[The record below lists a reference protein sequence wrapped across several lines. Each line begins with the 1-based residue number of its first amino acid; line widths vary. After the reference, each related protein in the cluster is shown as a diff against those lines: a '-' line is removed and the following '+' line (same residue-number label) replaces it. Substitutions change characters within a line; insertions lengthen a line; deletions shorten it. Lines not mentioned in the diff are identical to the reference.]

1 MGIGDFM
8 DLSHFQTYLTE
19 SGRAERTNFG
29 YLKDMELFSRWFEQT
44 NGELLSPQNLTPTD
58 VREYRQYLISVKKAK
73 PSTINRH
80 LSAIR
85 SFSNW
90 AKNSG
95 ATSYSFAENIKCV
108 AQQSQAPKWLDKK
121 EQAALIREVEK
132 RVLTAKT
139 EPARRQAARDQAILV
154 ILLNTG
160 LRVSELVGLEL
171 SDVTVTDRKGEIR
184 VRAGKGMKERV
195 IPLNDTA
202 RKAIRAWLSVRPE
215 HSSKNLF
222 ISQRGPASTR
232 AIQSI
237 LEDIGKDARI
247 DHLTPHMARH
257 TFAKNLVNSGVSL
270 EKVAMLLGHSSL
282 DTTMIY
288 TTPGIRDLE
297 HAVKT
302 LDA

>member
-1 MGIGDFM
+1 M
-8 DLSHFQTYLTE
+8 DLSQFQTYLTE
-19 SGRAERTNFG
+19 SGRAERTTFG

-58 VREYRQYLISVKKAK
+58 VREYRQYLIYVKKAK

-85 SFSNW
+85 AFSNW

-95 ATSYSFAENIKCV
+95 ETSYSFAENIKSV

-132 RVLTAKT
+132 RVLTAET

-171 SDVTVTDRKGEIR
+171 TDVTVLDRKGEIR

-195 IPLNDTA
+195 VPLNDTA
-202 RKAIRAWLSVRPE
+202 RKAIRAWLAVRPE
-215 HSSKNLF
+215 NSSKNLF

-232 AIQSI
+232 AVQSI
-237 LEDIGKDARI
+237 LEGIGKDARI

-297 HAVKT
+297 HAVQT

>member
-1 MGIGDFM
+1 MDF
-8 DLSHFQTYLTE
+8 SPFKTYLTE
-19 SGRAERTNFG
+19 SGRAERTTFG
-29 YLKDMELFSRWFEQT
+29 YLKDMELFARWFEQT
-44 NGELLSPQNLTPTD
+44 NGEDLAPKNLTPTD
-58 VREYRQYLISVKKAK
+58 IREYRQYLVSVKKSK

-85 SFSNW
+85 AFSNW
-90 AKNSG
+90 AKDSG
-95 ATSYSFAENIKCV
+95 AISYSPADKIKSI

-132 RVLTAKT
+132 RVLAART
-139 EPARRQAARDQAILV
+139 EPAKRQAIRDQAILV

-160 LRVSELVGLEL
+160 LRVSELVELEL
-171 SDVTVTDRKGEIR
+171 SDVTVLERKGEVR

-202 RKAIRAWLSVRPE
+202 RKAIRAWLALRPNQ
-215 HSSKNLF
+215 SSNKIF

-232 AIQSI
+232 AVQSVF
-237 LEDIGKDARI
+237 EDIAKDARI

-288 TTPGIRDLE
+288 TTPGFGDLDL
-297 HAVKT
+297 AVRQ
-302 LDA
+302 LDD

>member
-1 MGIGDFM
+1 M
-8 DLSHFQTYLTE
+8 DLSPFQTYLTE
-19 SGRAERTNFG
+19 SGRAERTTFG
-29 YLKDMELFSRWFEQT
+29 YLKDMELFAKWFEQT
-44 NGELLSPQNLTPTD
+44 NGEELAPKNLTPTD
-58 VREYRQYLISVKKAK
+58 IREYRQYLVSVKKSK

-85 SFSNW
+85 AFSNW
-90 AKNSG
+90 AKDSG
-95 ATSYSFAENIKCV
+95 AISHSPADRIKSI

-132 RVLTAKT
+132 RVLAART
-139 EPARRQAARDQAILV
+139 EPAKRQAIRDQAILV

-160 LRVSELVGLEL
+160 LRVSELVELEL
-171 SDVTVTDRKGEIR
+171 SDVTVLERKGEVR

-202 RKAIRAWLSVRPE
+202 RKAIRAWLALRPN
-215 HSSKNLF
+215 HSSNKIF

-232 AIQSI
+232 AVQSI
-237 LEDIGKDARI
+237 FDDIAKDARI

-282 DTTMIY
+282 NTTMIY
-288 TTPGIRDLE
+288 TTPGKSDLDQ
-297 HAVKT
+297 AVRL
-302 LDA
+302 LDD

>member
-1 MGIGDFM
+1 M
-8 DLSHFQTYLTE
+8 DLRQFQTYLTE
-19 SGRAERTNFG
+19 SGRAERTTFG
-29 YLKDMELFSRWFEQT
+29 YLEDMELFSKWFEQT
-44 NGELLSPQNLTPTD
+44 NGEQLSPQNLTPTD
-58 VREYRQYLISVKKAK
+58 VREYRQYLIGVKKAK

-85 SFSNW
+85 AFSNW

-95 ATSYSFAENIKCV
+95 ATSCSFAENIKSV
-108 AQQSQAPKWLDKK
+108 AQQPQAPKWLGKK

-132 RVLTAKT
+132 RILTAKT

-154 ILLNTG
+154 TLLNTG

-171 SDVTVTDRKGEIR
+171 SDVTVMDRKGEIR

-195 IPLNDTA
+195 VPLNDTA
-202 RKAIRAWLSVRPE
+202 RKAIRAWLAVRPE
-215 HSSKNLF
+215 NCSQYLF

-232 AIQSI
+232 AVQSI
-237 LEDIGKDARI
+237 LAEIGKDARI

-257 TFAKNLVNSGVSL
+257 TFAKNLVNSGISL

-282 DTTMIY
+282 DTTLIY
-288 TTPGIRDLE
+288 TTPGMSDLDR
-297 HAVKT
+297 AVRI
-302 LDA
+302 LDG